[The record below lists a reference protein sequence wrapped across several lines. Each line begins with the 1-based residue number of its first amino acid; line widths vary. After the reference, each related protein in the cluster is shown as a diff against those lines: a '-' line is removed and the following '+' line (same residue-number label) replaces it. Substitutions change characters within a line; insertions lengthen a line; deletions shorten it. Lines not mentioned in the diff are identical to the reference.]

1 MRIRR
6 VPLSALQH
14 PTPYIPT
21 PLHTAPHRTA
31 PMPVQVSE
39 KLPDIA
45 VLMTP
50 HRFLVDIYMEFSED
64 MVAAGIPAME
74 HCTRQWFCHLWNF
87 HPQLS
92 HITIASGKENFGRCT
107 NCQEAE
113 ERLGKARKGSDAQEL
128 LHAKQDRLDHL
139 LEERADKLSYYA
151 VRVTARQPA
160 ADVISAI
167 IDKMDGSKNL
177 CPR

>member
-1 MRIRR
+1 
-6 VPLSALQH
+6 
-14 PTPYIPT
+14 
-21 PLHTAPHRTA
+21 
-31 PMPVQVSE
+31 
-39 KLPDIA
+39 
-45 VLMTP
+45 MTP
-50 HRFLVDIYMEFSED
+50 HRFLIDIYTECVED
-64 MVAAGIPAME
+64 MIAANIPAE
-74 HCTRQWFCHLWNF
+74 EQCTRQWFCHLWNY

-107 NCQEAE
+107 KCQEAE
-113 ERLGKARKGSDAQEL
+113 ERLGKARKGSDTQEL

-151 VRVTARQPA
+151 TRVAARQPA
-160 ADVISAI
+160 ADIISAI